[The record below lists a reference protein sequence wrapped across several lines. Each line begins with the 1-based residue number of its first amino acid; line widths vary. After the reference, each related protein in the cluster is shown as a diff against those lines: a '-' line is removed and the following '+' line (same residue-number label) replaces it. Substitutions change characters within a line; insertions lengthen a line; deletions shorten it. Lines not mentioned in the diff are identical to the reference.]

1 MGQMGERNGKQ
12 ITVKPMTKITDY
24 SAYGKN
30 YSESA
35 LWDKVKKVA
44 QQAGVKAIYAV
55 LLLYYVAT
63 DKNVSV
69 ADKAKI
75 YGALGY
81 FILPLDL
88 IPDTI
93 PMMGYTDDLTALTWA
108 LHAVWSNV
116 TPEIER
122 KAKAKLRE
130 WFGNVEESELKVF

>member
-1 MGQMGERNGKQ
+1 MGERNGKQ
-12 ITVKPMTKITDY
+12 VTVKPMKKITDY

-30 YSESA
+30 YSEPA

-93 PMMGYTDDLTALTWA
+93 PMVGYGDDLTALTWA

-116 TPEIER
+116 TPEIKM

-130 WFGNVEESELKVF
+130 WFGEVNESDLKLY